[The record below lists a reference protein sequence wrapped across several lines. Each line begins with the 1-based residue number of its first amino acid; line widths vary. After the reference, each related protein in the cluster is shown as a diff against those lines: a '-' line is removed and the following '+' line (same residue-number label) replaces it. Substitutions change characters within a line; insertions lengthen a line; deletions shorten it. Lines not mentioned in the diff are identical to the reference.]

1 MTAIN
6 QVNELRAAYR
16 PAAHLTDA
24 QLLAQL
30 WRNKSEK
37 GAGALLARAGGLRAL
52 CTTGSE
58 AMTADKRHMLDV
70 ALELARRHYQ
80 QDLREMPRL
89 DSPAA
94 THRFLVAQLRDLPH
108 EVFCCLFL
116 NNQHRLIA
124 YDELF
129 RGTID
134 GASVHPREVVKL
146 ALERN
151 AAAVILAHNHP
162 SGVAEP
168 SRADELITL
177 QLKDALGLMGIRML
191 DHLIVGGG
199 RCVSLA
205 ELGII

>member
-30 WRNKSEK
+30 WRTKSEK
-37 GAGALLARAGGLRAL
+37 RAEAILERAGGLRELHTA
-52 CTTGSE
+52 GSKV
-58 AMTADKRHMLDV
+58 MTAAQRHMLDV

-80 QDLREMPRL
+80 QDLREMPLL
-89 DSPAA
+89 DSPAV
-94 THRFLVAQLRDLPH
+94 THRFLVSQLRDLPH

-134 GASVHPREVVKL
+134 GASVHPREVVKQ
-146 ALERN
+146 ALDRN

-168 SRADELITL
+168 SRADELITR
-177 QLKDALGLMGIRML
+177 QLKEALGLMGIRVL
-191 DHLIVGGG
+191 DHLIVGAG

-205 ELGII
+205 ERGLF